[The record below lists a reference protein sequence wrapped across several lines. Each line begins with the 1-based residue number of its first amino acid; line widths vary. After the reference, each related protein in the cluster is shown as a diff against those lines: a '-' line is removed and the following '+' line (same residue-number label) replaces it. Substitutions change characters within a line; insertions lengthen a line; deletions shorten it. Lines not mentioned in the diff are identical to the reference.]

1 MPQCASC
8 YLGVYIVA
16 AILKK
21 VKISSLFFSVLRL
34 MQTADVLA
42 SFKVSVQGNTV
53 FYELMVQVQLPWWR
67 LDE

>member
-1 MPQCASC
+1 MLSWCLHSGSNFEEGEN
-8 YLGVYIVA
+8 LIIV
-16 AILKK
+16 
-21 VKISSLFFSVLRL
+21 FFSVLRL